1 MVLKNGV
8 EQVTLIS
15 GTCWT
20 RFYLSLMLAA
30 MTIKS
35 LTASILT
42 NCRSLVRQ
50 ELVISLVKL
59 GYSVIGHSCLQLGPK
74 D

>member
-1 MVLKNGV
+1 MVLKNGT

-15 GTCWT
+15 GTCWNI
-20 RFYLSLMLAA
+20 LAA
-30 MTIKS
+30 MTIKT

-50 ELVISLVKL
+50 KLVISLVKL
-59 GYSVIGHSCLQLGPK
+59 GYSVIGHSSLQLGPK